1 MIQNPHLLPK
11 IRSAAMMDA
20 VRGMPCAIRIAGL
33 IPGHRCAGQETVV
46 PCHMPTIGKG
56 IATKVSD
63 LFVAA
68 GCLHCHDLIDR
79 RDNRIEW
86 IIDRYPAMFFMRL
99 LDGMAE
105 TQARWVGLGLIC
117 GEGWEIV

>member
-1 MIQNPHLLPK
+1 MAMNPHMLPK
-11 IRSAAMMDA
+11 IRSAAMLDA
-20 VRGMPCAIRIAGL
+20 VRDMPCSLRVASL
-33 IPGHRCAGQETVV
+33 IPGHKCAAQDTVV

-56 IATKVSD
+56 VATKVSD

-79 RDNRIEW
+79 RDKRVEW
-86 IIDRYPAMFFMRL
+86 IVERYPTMFAMRL

-117 GEGWEIV
+117 GTDWEIV

>member
-1 MIQNPHLLPK
+1 MNPHMLPK
-11 IRSAAMMDA
+11 VRSTAMLDA
-20 VRGMPCAIRIAGL
+20 VRDMPCSLRVASL
-33 IPGHRCAGQETVV
+33 IPGHKCAAQDTVV

-56 IATKVSD
+56 VATKVSD

-79 RDNRIEW
+79 RDKRVEW
-86 IIDRYPAMFFMRL
+86 IVERYPTMFAMRL

-117 GEGWEIV
+117 GTDWEIV